1 MPSPLEQLSAGA
13 LAWLGAR
20 LDHFD
25 PFSAS
30 GRSATHGK
38 AKAALELAL
47 LCHCASRPAGPAAPG
62 DAVAG
67 GTAGAVA
74 DGPSRAVG
82 SGPKGAVGSGPGGSP
97 SGASNALDG
106 ATALVRKLWQDPDFP
121 RLFDDVP
128 AYAST
133 YRLVYAALA
142 PDGID
147 DTQCQ
152 AALGLLDPAFLSPG
166 GKSPYRRIEI
176 RYYAD
181 MAGVRH
187 AVEPYTELLPGSP
200 LVTLQPA
207 TPVHTTSVDTAP
219 LTTPE
224 AYALTHT
231 GFYLGDFGR
240 TTTGLTGSALA
251 HARDLVDRM
260 LRHCVGHERW
270 DLAAELV
277 LTQFILGSDPLDTP
291 SGAAAVECL
300 VRAQRPDGAIPGRS
314 AALAA
319 PPSAAAGE
327 LFRKAYHTTLVTA
340 LTALTVLSPRPS

>member
-13 LAWLGAR
+13 LDWLGTR

-47 LCHCASRPAGPAAPG
+47 LCHCASRPAGGAPG
-62 DAVAG
+62 DTLAG
-67 GTAGAVA
+67 GPDGAV
-74 DGPSRAVG
+74 DSGPGGGVG
-82 SGPKGAVGSGPGGSP
+82 SRPGGSP
-97 SGASNALDG
+97 SDAPSALGG
-106 ATALVRKLWQDPDFP
+106 ATALVRRLWQDPDFP
-121 RLFDDVP
+121 RLLDDVP
-128 AYAST
+128 PYAST

-147 DTQCQ
+147 DTQCR
-152 AALGLLDPAFLSPG
+152 AALGLLDPAFLAPG
-166 GKSPYRRIEI
+166 RKSPYRRIEI

-181 MAGVRH
+181 KAGVRH
-187 AVEPYTELLPGSP
+187 AVESYAELLPGSP
-200 LVTLQPA
+200 LVALRPA
-207 TPVHTTSVDTAP
+207 TLGHAASEDTAP

-231 GFYLGDFGR
+231 AFYLGDFGR

-260 LRHCVGHERW
+260 LWHCVGHERW

-300 VRAQRPDGAIPGRS
+300 VRAQRSDGALPGRS

-319 PPSAAAGE
+319 SPSASAGE
-327 LFRKAYHTTLVTA
+327 FFRKAYHTTLVTA
-340 LTALTVLSPRPS
+340 LAALTVQSPRPS